1 MSNPTYSTFSSE
13 VRGSDALTQL
23 ALDLNWSWNHSA
35 DEIWKYLDPEL
46 WQLPANPWLTCGAGL
61 LSWQDDIAG
70 RWKDVRVGPLLVRT
84 EAGRKHNRYRS
95 VSRRPGSECRA
106 VELYADSQD
115 GGDPFRLEMHL
126 REPHSDNSAS
136 YKYWTNAPIRIRRPI
151 LPLAFSLAIPWP
163 CRMKSAACFGR
174 SEPAQ

>member
-106 VELYADSQD
+106 SRTVCGFA
-115 GGDPFRLEMHL
+115 GR
-126 REPHSDNSAS
+126 
-136 YKYWTNAPIRIRRPI
+136 RRPI
-151 LPLAFSLAIPWP
+151 PAGDASQRTAFGQLRIVQVLDERPNTHPPADFTPRILPCHSLALPHEVS
-163 CRMKSAACFGR
+163 RMLWQK
-174 SEPAQ
+174 